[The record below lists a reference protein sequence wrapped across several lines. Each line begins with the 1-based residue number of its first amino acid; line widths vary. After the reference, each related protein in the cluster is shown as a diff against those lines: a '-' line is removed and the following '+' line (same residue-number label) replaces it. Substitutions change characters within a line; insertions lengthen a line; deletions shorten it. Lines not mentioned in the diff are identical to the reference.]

1 MALPFEGLDRL
12 ADIQQLREA
21 AQRPA
26 QVQQMQMPSPDA
38 GLQSL
43 GKQEVD
49 VATGVPVGFNP
60 SDAMGQVMNT
70 AGQYAMANPQKTG
83 PFAAALAA
91 FGAGSEAAN
100 MIDNRVSEE
109 SEREDLSAVKDMA
122 QGLPDRTKTVMPT
135 TTMRQNIPFEI
146 QKEVQVS
153 EVAPQAKLASLM
165 PMQKGGSLGKL
176 DNKSLED
183 LRKAMLLRESSG
195 NYSAINQYGFAGGYQ
210 VGAGALETLGY
221 LKKGS
226 SKKGNKALKDSKN
239 WTGKGNVKNLNEFLK
254 NKKLQDKIFRDN
266 AKFNYRVLKNNNY
279 LFPSNSKEHVSGM
292 LAASHLLGAGGAMDG
307 LENLDANKVSGID
320 YYTLGQQAVIPFE
333 EPEEKLQ
340 AFSPSEKLA
349 SLGQTTIKTPT
360 KKESK
365 DTGFV
370 ESAKED
376 GSGLLNLLGRD
387 YTVKKGDTL
396 SAIAEKSGVSVEDLL
411 ESNPNI
417 VDRDKISIGQEVDI
431 PNFKSF
437 VGKFK
442 DAFGLKEGGDVGKY
456 FEGQVEGEGDG
467 MSDEITFRVEGGN
480 PDYALLSKDEYVLPA
495 DVVSMLGNG
504 SSDAGSDELDQ
515 FVKDTRKQAFGR
527 EEQQTQID
535 PEEGLSSLV

>member
-1 MALPFEGLDRL
+1 
-12 ADIQQLREA
+12 
-21 AQRPA
+21 
-26 QVQQMQMPSPDA
+26 
-38 GLQSL
+38 
-43 GKQEVD
+43 
-49 VATGVPVGFNP
+49 
-60 SDAMGQVMNT
+60 
-70 AGQYAMANPQKTG
+70 
-83 PFAAALAA
+83 
-91 FGAGSEAAN
+91 
-100 MIDNRVSEE
+100 
-109 SEREDLSAVKDMA
+109 MA

-153 EVAPQAKLASLM
+153 EVAPNIM
-165 PMQKGGSLGKL
+165 TMREGGRISSEQLKPLL
-176 DNKSLED
+176 DMGVPENELKEIIF
-183 LRKAMLLRESSG
+183 KESSG
-195 NYSAINQYGFAGGYQ
+195 NPRAVNPSSNAVGLFQFTESAIKDLNKFKNTNITKDEILKMSVPKQVDLYKKYLERWRWKPGTSLGVLQAAPGFANRAKDTVIY
-210 VGAGALETLGY
+210 
-221 LKKGS
+221 KKGS
-226 SKKGNKALKDSKN
+226 NAAKLNKQWQDSAGNITVKSIEDFYDFASGKSKKGKQPLIEAGEVKAPSKV
-239 WTGKGNVKNLNEFLK
+239 TPLI
-254 NKKLQDKIFRDN
+254 QDK
-266 AKFNYRVLKNNNY
+266 K
-279 LFPSNSKEHVSGM
+279 
-292 LAASHLLGAGGAMDG
+292 
-307 LENLDANKVSGID
+307 
-320 YYTLGQQAVIPFE
+320 
-333 EPEEKLQ
+333 PE
-340 AFSPSEKLA
+340 
-349 SLGQTTIKTPT
+349 QTTIKTPT

-370 ESAKED
+370 ESAKEV

-387 YTVKKGDTL
+387 YTVEKGDTL

>member
-43 GKQEVD
+43 GQQEVD

-60 SDAMGQVMNT
+60 SDAMGQVMKT
-70 AGQYAMANPQKTG
+70 AGEYAWANPEKKG
-83 PFAAALAA
+83 RLFSALAA

-100 MIDNRVSEE
+100 MIDKRVSEE

-135 TTMRQNIPFEI
+135 TTMRQDIPFEI
-146 QKEVQVS
+146 QEEVQVS
-153 EVAPQAKLASLM
+153 EVAPEAKLASLM
-165 PMQKGGSLGKL
+165 PMKKGGSLGKL

-183 LRKAMLLRESSG
+183 LRKAMLIRESSG

-210 VGAGALETLGY
+210 FGAGTLETLGY

-307 LENLDANKVSGID
+307 LENLDANKVSGMD
-320 YYTLGQQAVIPFE
+320 YYVLGQQAVIPFE
-333 EPEEKLQ
+333 EVEKKFQ
-340 AFSPSEKLA
+340 
-349 SLGQTTIKTPT
+349 QTTIKTPT

-370 ESAKED
+370 ESAKEV

-387 YTVKKGDTL
+387 YTVEKGDTL

-431 PNFKSF
+431 PNLKSS
-437 VGKFK
+437 VSKFK
-442 DAFGLKEGGDVGKY
+442 DAFGLKEGGDVGQY

-535 PEEGLSSLV
+535 AQEGLSSLV